1 MKNLIL
7 LLALFAITS
16 CQSMHSNDP
25 NSIMFSIPKGST
37 LSLDKKL
44 NVPHND
50 THAVL
55 QYGKEISEKERHD
68 YDVNCRLDVK
78 EFGPKT
84 IEPEKFKITRTED
97 GQNWIS
103 QPSILRFYTEIYL
116 TSDKGTDI
124 IKMVCQEY
132 GDQTDYHFTV
142 EDIEVA
148 LGDYVSFVFASDK

>member
-1 MKNLIL
+1 
-7 LLALFAITS
+7 
-16 CQSMHSNDP
+16 MHSSDP
-25 NSIMFSIPKGST
+25 NSIMFSIPDGST

-44 NVPHND
+44 NIPHND
-50 THAVL
+50 THAVI
-55 QYGKEISEKERHD
+55 QYGKEISDKERHD

-78 EFGPKT
+78 EFGPKI